1 MTPRD
6 AGCGP
11 ARRSA
16 RGTLARAMV
25 PLALLALV
33 ACTGKDAGT
42 TLGVSTVSKPLPHL
56 SGPSL
61 HPDGGDVSSS
71 QYAGKVLVV
80 NFWATW
86 CGPCRK
92 EQGILQS
99 VWQQYK
105 DRGVQFIGVDQRDD
119 QAAATAQLQDLGVTY
134 PNIFDEDGRYATNFN
149 FVGLPDTYVVDRTG
163 TIRYQVI
170 GQVHDAA
177 TLTTLLNRL
186 LSGTPSAGSES

>member
-1 MTPRD
+1 MTPRK

-16 RGTLARAMV
+16 RGTLARAV
-25 PLALLALV
+25 LPLVLLALV
-33 ACTGKDAGT
+33 ACTGSDAGT
-42 TLGVSTVSKPLPHL
+42 TLGVSTVSKPLPRL
-56 SGPSL
+56 SGPAL

-119 QAAATAQLQDLGVTY
+119 EAAASAQLQ
-134 PNIFDEDGRYATNFN
+134 
-149 FVGLPDTYVVDRTG
+149 DTYVVDRTG

-186 LSGTPSAGSES
+186 LSGTPSAGSAS

>member
-6 AGCGP
+6 AGRGP

-16 RGTLARAMV
+16 KGRLARGLV

-56 SGPSL
+56 SGPSV
-61 HPDGGDVSSS
+61 HPDGAEISSS
-71 QYAGKVLVV
+71 QYTGKVLVV

-92 EQGILQS
+92 EQGILQN
-99 VWQQYK
+99 VWRQYQG
-105 DRGVQFIGVDQRDD
+105 RGVQFVGVDQRDD
-119 QAAATAQLQDLGVTY
+119 KAAASAQIQDLGVTY
-134 PNIFDEDGRYATNFN
+134 PNIFDEHGAYADNFG

-170 GQVHDAA
+170 GQIHTAA

-186 LSGTPSAGSES
+186 LAGTPS

>member
-1 MTPRD
+1 MVRWLKVVLLGVAALVAAQILVQRSTPTFQ
-6 AGCGP
+6 GGEP
-11 ARRSA
+11 HP
-16 RGTLARAMV
+16 
-25 PLALLALV
+25 PLALPDLQGRTVDLARMRGRVV
-33 ACTGKDAGT
+33 A
-42 TLGVSTVSKPLPHL
+42 
-56 SGPSL
+56 
-61 HPDGGDVSSS
+61 
-71 QYAGKVLVV
+71 V

-134 PNIFDEDGRYATNFN
+134 PNIFDGDGRYATNFN

-170 GQVHDAA
+170 GQIHSAA
-177 TLTTLLNRL
+177 TLTAILNRL
-186 LSGTPSAGSES
+186 LAGSAS